1 MQISN
6 ILWRIQHGE
15 VPSELSPKVFWIQA
29 GTNDLAKDMCSEEI
43 VTLGIQRLA
52 EELHHHYPDAVVVIQ
67 SILPRS
73 NHQDGSLEGDKP
85 KYRRPMRPTRIINKD
100 GLSSETIG
108 SKHKAKTTKDLGFG
122 GIPAGGLGG
131 RHLEVGREMM
141 DIDDIEANIISHN
154 RRLEEATGGA
164 TTPAEPAAPAEET
177 PAVPAEPVVSETP
190 PAAPAEETP
199 SVPAEPVVSE
209 TPPATPAPVTSTEF
223 ASTRL
228 RTTPSTKEL
237 PPRPV
242 SVGAGASGMRQG
254 ITWDE
259 AKKMSLEN
267 RSPYPKA
274 DFYLWPSI
282 KTINQALE
290 KFCSKHEHFVYFDAD
305 DLILGSLGN
314 AHYKAAHKTIIAD
327 LMPNYVHL
335 SASGH
340 SVVLR
345 AIRTEV
351 ERIIYDDDEKNDIE
365 TKDGGHKTSSDVDA
379 GK

>member
-1 MQISN
+1 MQVSN
-6 ILWRIQHGE
+6 ILWRVQHGE
-15 VPSELSPKVFWIQA
+15 VPPELSPKVFWIQA
-29 GTNDLAKDMCSEEI
+29 GTNDLSKDMCSEEI

-73 NHQDGSLEGDKP
+73 NHKDGTLEGDKS
-85 KYRRPMRPTRIINKD
+85 KYRRPMQPTRIVNKD

-108 SKHKAKTTKDLGFG
+108 SRHKAERTKDLGFG

-131 RHLEVGREMM
+131 RHLEEEREVM
-141 DIDDIEANIISHN
+141 DIDDIEANIASYN

-164 TTPAEPAAPAEET
+164 TTPAEPATSTEET
-177 PAVPAEPVVSETP
+177 PAAPAEPVVSGTP
-190 PAAPAEETP
+190 PAAPDP
-199 SVPAEPVVSE
+199 
-209 TPPATPAPVTSTEF
+209 PPAPETSTTPASTP
-223 ASTRL
+223 L
-228 RTTPSTKEL
+228 RTTPTTKEL
-237 PPRPV
+237 RPQPI
-242 SVGAGASGMRQG
+242 SAGAGASNTRQG

-259 AKKMSLEN
+259 AKKMALEN

-282 KTINQALE
+282 KTINRALE
-290 KFCSKHEHFVYFDAD
+290 KFCRKHEHFVYFDAD

-314 AHYKAAHKTIIAD
+314 AHFKAAHKTIIAE

-335 SASGH
+335 SSAGH
-340 SVVLR
+340 SVVLK

-351 ERIIYDDDEKNDIE
+351 ERIIYDDDENNDIE
-365 TKDGGHKTSSDVDA
+365 AKGGGHKTSSDADD